1 MNSREN
7 FAMGGFFGFDVTFG
21 ASFAAGINATAS
33 TNFFG
38 IVVIEPAA
46 MFRWYFLSRWFVQAD
61 AGAYLILEDEEF
73 TPMFL
78 GGLRAGL
85 RLPLSKTFFIE
96 PFGRIGYPF
105 LFGIGAAVGVTG
117 NREEN

>member
-7 FAMGGFFGFDVTFG
+7 FAAGAVINFDYNIG
-21 ASFAAGINATAS
+21 SSFAVGVVATAS
-33 TNFFG
+33 SNFSG
-38 IVVIEPAA
+38 ITVIEPAA
-46 MFRWYFLSRWFVQAD
+46 FFRWYFLSKENSGWFAQAD
-61 AGAYLILEDEEF
+61 AGAYLILEDDDF

-85 RLPLSKTFFIE
+85 RLPLGEKFFIE

-105 LFGIGAAVGVTG
+105 AFGAGALAGIKF
-117 NREEN
+117 